1 MIISNYI
8 IVTIVDLLLLIHIM
22 RHLSI
27 HFELIIII
35 KPAPSPEGPSVARA
49 CCRASGA
56 KDLESFRVAG
66 SKI

>member
-35 KPAPSPEGPSVARA
+35 KPCALTRGT
-49 CCRASGA
+49 
-56 KDLESFRVAG
+56 FRGQGLLPGFG
-66 SKI
+66 S